1 MDANRSFDMLGFT
14 IDFHT
19 VDFHWQRLHLHRW
32 VLSLYCQSCGVL
44 QHLWPDSLQDAVGAR
59 GSAGARGAA
68 AAIRIL
74 STDLLIAMHFR
85 PVSESEGTISES
97 VASCAVSAT

>member
-1 MDANRSFDMLGFT
+1 MDANRSRDMLGFT
-14 IDFHT
+14 IDFNT
-19 VDFHWQRLHLHRW
+19 VDFHWQRLHLQRW

-44 QHLWPDSLQDAVGAR
+44 LHLWQGSLQDAVGAR
-59 GSAGARGAA
+59 GGGAAGAL
-68 AAIRIL
+68 RIV
-74 STDLLIAMHFR
+74 SSDLRIAMHFR